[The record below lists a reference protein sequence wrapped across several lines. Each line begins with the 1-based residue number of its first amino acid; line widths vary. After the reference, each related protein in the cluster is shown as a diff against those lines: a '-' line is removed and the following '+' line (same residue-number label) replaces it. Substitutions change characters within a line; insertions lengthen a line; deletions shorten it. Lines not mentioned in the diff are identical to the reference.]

1 MEFWFA
7 IVNSKASLGKTV
19 WMWVN
24 ATV

>member
-7 IVNSKASLGKTV
+7 IVNNKAWLGKTV
-19 WMWVN
+19 ALGVN